1 MNVIVNQQIETW
13 INDHLDL
20 YNYAIQAGDLEW
32 QQSILKQLSRKDEYI
47 KSLQEKQLK
56 RQLWGQFDQIN
67 QKLLGLFDEMRS
79 HSQNETYM
87 KSIQLQM
94 WELKRQRLEIVKQI
108 KSVNP

>member
-1 MNVIVNQQIETW
+1 MNMIVNQQIEAW

-20 YNYAIQAGDLEW
+20 YNYAIQKGDTAW
-32 QQSILKQLSRKDEYI
+32 QQSILLQLSRKDEYVQA
-47 KSLQEKQLK
+47 LQEKQLK
-56 RQLWGQFDQIN
+56 RELWGQFDLIN

-79 HSQNETYM
+79 HSQNQTYM